1 MTKQLSLT
9 FSLED
14 FNSLYS
20 ASMRSFLS
28 EQLPRFELVK
38 DHQGRALS
46 ETMGDE
52 GRFMYWLDTKSDTM
66 IACKILEAAG
76 YRVSEFWDLVYAESN
91 IDDGWNQPPHVL
103 VTDYAGPCIE
113 GLEVAA

>member
-66 IACKILEAAG
+66 LARKILEVSG
-76 YRVSEFWDLVYAESN
+76 YKVSEFWDLVYAESN

-103 VTDYAGPCIE
+103 VTDYAGRYIE